1 MKYLPNTGL
10 QGSNF
15 YMIERI
21 FTVATENNRLFNK
34 HFSCQKNIMQHILVS
49 NLK

>member
-34 HFSCQKNIMQHILVS
+34 HFSCQKM
-49 NLK
+49 